1 MKNYSLKINKIGLN
15 NLKSNCLACSVL
27 SNIFSLLI
35 ICSISFSVLSQ
46 KTTDKLKKE
55 QERLEKSI
63 SKTKSLLEK
72 TKINTD
78 ATLNELKLIDQ
89 QVRARE
95 ELLLNFDNQIRSAEL
110 KIEQKNN
117 QIVELEEKLNKLSLQ
132 YKKLIIYA
140 YKKRSKEG
148 KMMYIFSSNS
158 YYEAIKRK
166 KYLEKIA
173 EIQRK
178 QKLIILQHK
187 KLIAN
192 EKEQL
197 ISEKRYKEN
206 LANDKRIEKQEI
218 LKDKEVQSKSLI
230 QLKNQEGK
238 LLAQIEK
245 DEIQK
250 QQVRKKIDTEI
261 AKELARAKPT
271 VKPDKPVGNKKKPD
285 SPNIKEPD
293 KETITL
299 EETKEFEL
307 NSSFESNKGRLPWPV
322 STGTITESYGKNP
335 HPTIKNVFTNNNG
348 IDISANKGAQVRAVF
363 EGEVSSVFVIPGA
376 GKVVIIKHG
385 NYRTV
390 YSNLQEAYVSVGSKV
405 STKQAIGSLIVKEDE
420 SLSVAHFEIHQVV
433 GSQVNRMNPSLW
445 ISR

>member
-1 MKNYSLKINKIGLN
+1 MKNVNKYFLIL
-15 NLKSNCLACSVL
+15 VL
-27 SNIFSLLI
+27 FLSFY
-35 ICSISFSVLSQ
+35 SFSQ
-46 KTTDKLKKE
+46 KSTDKLKKE
-55 QERLEKSI
+55 QDRLEKNI
-63 SKTKSLLEK
+63 SNTKNLLDK

-89 QVRARE
+89 QVKARE
-95 ELLLNFDNQIRSAEL
+95 ELLLNFDNQIRSTEL

-117 QIVELEEKLNKLSLQ
+117 QIIELEDKLNKLTTQ
-132 YKKLIIYA
+132 YKKLILYS

-178 QKLIILQHK
+178 QKLIIAQHK
-187 KLIAN
+187 KLITK
-192 EKEQL
+192 EKYEL
-197 ISEKRYKEN
+197 LDEKSYKEK
-206 LANDKRIEKQEI
+206 LASEKRIEKQQI
-218 LKDKEVQSKSLI
+218 LKDKEVQTKTLA
-230 QLKNQEGK
+230 QLKNQENK
-238 LLAQIEK
+238 LIAQIEK
-245 DEIQK
+245 DENQK
-250 QQVRKKIDTEI
+250 QQIKRKIDNAIAAEI
-261 AKELARAKPT
+261 AAAEKKKKKPT
-271 VKPDKPVGNKKKPD
+271 NKPDKPTGSKKDPKESNK
-285 SPNIKEPD
+285 SNNTKED
-293 KETITL
+293 ITL
-299 EETKEFEL
+299 SEPKELEL
-307 NSSFESNKGRLPWPV
+307 NFGFESNKGRLPWPV
-322 STGTITESYGKNP
+322 STGTITENFGKNP
-335 HPTIKNVFTNNNG
+335 HPTNKNLVTNNNG

-363 EGEVSSVFVIPGA
+363 EGEVSSVFAIPGA

-390 YSNLQEAYVSVGSKV
+390 YSNLFESFVSVGAKV
-405 STKQAIGSLIVKEDE
+405 STKQAIGSLLVKDDE